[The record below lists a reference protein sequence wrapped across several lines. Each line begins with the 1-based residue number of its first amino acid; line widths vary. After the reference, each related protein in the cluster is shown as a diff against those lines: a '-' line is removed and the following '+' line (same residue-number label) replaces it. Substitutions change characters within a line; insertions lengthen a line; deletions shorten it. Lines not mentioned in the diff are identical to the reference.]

1 MFLFLFTLFKHAYA
15 QLYESALCDVT
26 VTSLYGVWQL
36 PGGTVG
42 HEDEKQMHAY
52 TYCISFLT
60 WIFFLV
66 TFQSNTGMFS
76 S

>member
-1 MFLFLFTLFKHAYA
+1 MCLFFFNLFKHAYA
-15 QLYESALCDVT
+15 QLYDSALCDVT

-52 TYCISFLT
+52 IHTVYHS
-60 WIFFLV
+60 
-66 TFQSNTGMFS
+66 
-76 S
+76 